1 MGIGGIEGY
10 REDKDTVTDEEE
22 VSICLPPPQRILED
36 ERPNEV
42 DRSRCTQPHE
52 EPRAAFAT
60 EG

>member
-1 MGIGGIEGY
+1 MGIGGIERY

-36 ERPNEV
+36 KCPNEV
-42 DRSRCTQPHE
+42 DRSRCTQTHE
-52 EPRAAFAT
+52 EAREAFAK